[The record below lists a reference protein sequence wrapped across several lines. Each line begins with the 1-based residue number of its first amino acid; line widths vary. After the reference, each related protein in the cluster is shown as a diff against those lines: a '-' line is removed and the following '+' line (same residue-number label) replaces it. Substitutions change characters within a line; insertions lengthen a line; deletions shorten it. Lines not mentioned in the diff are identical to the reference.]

1 MFTVFDTVHERDRE
15 TDGHTDTTILSLFVL
30 WAYMW
35 IGADCCAGALYVL
48 VSVTCAIVITFPSV
62 RLSRT

>member
-30 WAYMW
+30 
-35 IGADCCAGALYVL
+35 
-48 VSVTCAIVITFPSV
+48 
-62 RLSRT
+62 